1 MAIWRRISY
10 AAVSATMTLGLL
22 GGGTAVASPTSS
34 SPRTQLTAL
43 QTADRFI
50 AIAYRYK
57 GWWSGGH
64 GRNMGKRDVRYAS
77 ATLDKILRHVGL
89 TFPVSDPIKVN
100 WFPGTGVLKTRRV
113 LSDGTIAMGIRVPIV
128 EGRLGARPGSSS
140 ICTLTCG

>member
-1 MAIWRRISY
+1 VAIWRRAAAGAISMALILSTAMPSTPAI
-10 AAVSATMTLGLL
+10 AAPAHL
-22 GGGTAVASPTSS
+22 P
-34 SPRTQLTAL
+34 PPPHTAL

-57 GWWSGGH
+57 GWWTGGH

-89 TFPVSDPIKVN
+89 TFPVSDPSKVN